1 MTNVKARATQG
12 QYLGFFIA
20 DEEYAVGILKVKEI
34 LQFETI
40 TRVPGMPPSVRGV
53 TNVRGSVVPVI
64 DLAVRF
70 GLPELGVTQRT
81 CIVIVEVELEG
92 EKTIMGVMA
101 DAVSQVIDLSA
112 DDIQPPP
119 AFGTRVHLDYLL
131 GMGQSGKKFILIL
144 DIDRILS
151 VDELMEVTKL
161 QGAQTDP
168 GPVEVATQAQAQA

>member
-1 MTNVKARATQG
+1 MTNVKARAPQG

-34 LQFETI
+34 LQFEAI
-40 TRVPGMPPSVRGV
+40 TRVPGTPPTIRGV

-70 GLPELGVTQRT
+70 GLPELGVTSRT
-81 CIVIVEVELEG
+81 CIVIVEVNLEG
-92 EKTIMGVMA
+92 EKTVMGVMA
-101 DAVSQVIDLSA
+101 DAVSQVIDLAA

-119 AFGTRVHLDYLL
+119 AFGTRVHMEYLL
-131 GMGQSGKKFILIL
+131 GMGRSGKKFILIL

-151 VDELMEVTKL
+151 VEELMEVTKL
-161 QGAQTDP
+161 QGESLETAP
-168 GPVEVATQAQAQA
+168 AEAEAGG

>member
-1 MTNVKARATQG
+1 MTTDKPRAAQG

-34 LQFETI
+34 LQFEAI
-40 TRVPGMPPSVRGV
+40 TRVPGMPPTIRGV

-70 GLPELGVTQRT
+70 GLPELAVTNRT
-81 CIVIVEVELEG
+81 CIVIVEVDLEG

-101 DAVSQVIDLSA
+101 DSVSQVIDLDA

-119 AFGTRVHLDYLL
+119 AFGTRVHMDYLL
-131 GMGQSGKKFILIL
+131 GMGRSGRKFILIL

-151 VDELMEVTKL
+151 VDELIEVTKL
-161 QGAQTDP
+161 QEAPTESTQ
-168 GPVEVATQAQAQA
+168 VEAEAAV